1 MLERVFED
9 LSFTAPD
16 RSGDAETVDAS
27 FVEAHLG
34 ELSRSTDLGRYML

>member
-1 MLERVFED
+1 MERVFED

-16 RSGDAETVDAS
+16 RAGDEIVVDAD

-34 ELSRSTDLGRYML
+34 ELSRSADLSKYVL